1 MGNLS
6 WSDFS
11 FGHQMCSLARKA
23 TSAIFNNDEADEE
36 EEDLEESGNVTS
48 QSASGCKTIENHDT
62 SSQPLTIPK
71 ESVNSNSNSSTMQ
84 LSDINISAFSKMSL
98 DTIGSSMATS
108 IGYSMAA
115 SLMGSSMASSASNTV
130 VEPEDENGLPII
142 TLEEVKNHFTLEDAW
157 TIIYDRV
164 YNVTSFLAEHPG
176 GIYVMEDHLGFDAT
190 VAFRSTGHSTEAFTM
205 LNKYLIGILPKN
217 ERIYEDRIRW

>member
-1 MGNLS
+1 
-6 WSDFS
+6 
-11 FGHQMCSLARKA
+11 MCSLARKA
-23 TSAIFNNDEADEE
+23 TSAIFNSDEADEE

-71 ESVNSNSNSSTMQ
+71 ESVNTNSNSSTMQ

-108 IGYSMAA
+108 MGYSMAA